1 MAKKVPQ
8 LSDFRML
15 SLRQMA
21 KKLGISASYLC
32 DIEKGRRTPNNELY
46 TKMLKEYGEPVN
58 LFFYCKIVPV
68 MQRRS
73 EEELKELCKK
83 RGM

>member
-1 MAKKVPQ
+1 MAKKIPQ

-15 SLRQMA
+15 PLGQMA
-21 KKLGISASYLC
+21 KKLGISTSYLC
-32 DIEKGRRTPNNELY
+32 NIEKGRKTPTNELY
-46 TKMLKEYGEPVN
+46 RKMLKEYGEPVK

-83 RGM
+83 MGM